1 MKHHFS
7 AFGLYHVSLW
17 GLLLLLPPV
26 LAVQLSLCISRD
38 LLFSCCICSLQPW
51 FLFVNGIL
59 QEFCLGFRECPSC
72 PRSLWHNPNLWL
84 NCLVLLFCNYFHITG
99 FRFILLKA
107 QQSRVVQAH
116 HCSSELP
123 SVVLIN
129 VQRPCFPLISMLVG
143 GTSASPT
150 RKQSPLTVNS
160 FLSTVN
166 STVSPL
172 LLT

>member
-1 MKHHFS
+1 MGAPAFTASCVSCPAEPVHFS
-7 AFGLYHVSLW
+7 RSVIFMLY
-17 GLLLLLPPV
+17 LLT
-26 LAVQLSLCISRD
+26 STMI
-38 LLFSCCICSLQPW
+38 F
-51 FLFVNGIL
+51 FVNGIL